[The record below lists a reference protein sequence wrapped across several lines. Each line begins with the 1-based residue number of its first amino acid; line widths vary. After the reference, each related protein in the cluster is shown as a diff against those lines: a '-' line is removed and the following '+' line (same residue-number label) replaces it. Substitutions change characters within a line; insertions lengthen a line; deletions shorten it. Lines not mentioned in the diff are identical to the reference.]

1 MECNVPRSFLS
12 LFFVLLTTY
21 SSGLFAHTVSFK
33 GAHALN
39 FANSEDMSMWTYNYS
54 MTPKNSIGAN
64 YYRFELPGK
73 TERFYFLEAN
83 FLLKRWNELS
93 SQGNL
98 YLSLGQGLSESNSQ
112 YHSDVAIEAD
122 WETRKYYTAFKT
134 QGILNHKDSS
144 KNIYYTKYR
153 VGFAPY
159 LAEFDQINTWI
170 ILETKYVNKMKE
182 EFSVTPFVRLFY
194 QNFLMEIGISNKG
207 SSEFNFMVHI

>member
-1 MECNVPRSFLS
+1 MELDVPSKILS
-12 LFFVLLTTY
+12 LFLVFLMSY
-21 SSGLFAHTVSFK
+21 SNNLMAHTVSFK

-39 FANSEDMSMWTYNYS
+39 FSNSDEMSMWTYNYS
-54 MTPKNSIGAN
+54 RTPKNSLGAN
-64 YYRFELPGK
+64 YYRFDLSGK
-73 TERFYFLEAN
+73 SERFYFLETN
-83 FLLKRWNELS
+83 FLLKRWNKLS

-98 YLSLGQGLSESNSQ
+98 YLSLGQGISETKTQ
-112 YHSDVAIEAD
+112 HHSDVAIEAD

-182 EFSVTPFVRLFY
+182 EFSITPFVRLFY

-207 SSEFNFMVHI
+207 NSEFNFMVHI